1 MSAEKI
7 ISKEINSLPPS
18 TTPIKSE
25 EVLSSGRV
33 DINDL
38 LARVRKQKKKD
49 DFSNLIFVGMF
60 IALILVL
67 GIILSF

>member
-38 LARVRKQKKKD
+38 LARVRKQQKKD
-49 DFSNLIFVGMF
+49 NFSNSIFVGMF
-60 IALILVL
+60 IALILVF

>member
-38 LARVRKQKKKD
+38 LARVRKQQKKD
-49 DFSNLIFVGMF
+49 NFSNLIFVGMF
-60 IALILVL
+60 IALILVF